1 MALLPLLLLPLLA
14 LLLGLLAFSSGD
26 RVKGGDAPGGNGRGA
41 LRSCLRCSKCTVFSL
56 RPARRPAAV
65 ARLKFSA
72 LPRLVSPPKAHTGG
86 VRTTYSL
93 AVVGALSLTYSL
105 VPRAPLLEVPLLAG
119 GGGGGGA
126 SAAASAP
133 VRLRLPLMLAKAAET
148 TETGELSKTLLLPPP
163 LKKDNRRFRL
173 LLLLLLLRLLLL
185 LLLLISPAEDA
196 GKSASF
202 ASEAAAA
209 AAEAAAARS

>member
-1 MALLPLLLLPLLA
+1 MA

-126 SAAASAP
+126 AAAASAP
-133 VRLRLPLMLAKAAET
+133 VRLWLPLMLAKAAET
-148 TETGELSKTLLLPPP
+148 TEMGELSKALPLPPPPPPPP

-173 LLLLLLLRLLLL
+173 PLLLLLLRLLLL
-185 LLLLISPAEDA
+185 LLLLISPAEGA
-196 GKSASF
+196 GKSASI
-202 ASEAAAA
+202 ASEAVAAT
-209 AAEAAAARS
+209 ARS